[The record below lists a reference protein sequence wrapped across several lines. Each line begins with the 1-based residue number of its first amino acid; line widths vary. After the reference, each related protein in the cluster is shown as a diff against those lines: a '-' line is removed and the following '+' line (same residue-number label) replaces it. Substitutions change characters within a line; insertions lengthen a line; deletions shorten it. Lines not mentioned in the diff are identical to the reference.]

1 MQSYTWRLVS
11 RSAGRGNTVVEV
23 GGASR
28 LAATCFGNNSEDIAV
43 ISSRLVNVHTG
54 VDVNPVVQ

>member
-28 LAATCFGNNSEDIAV
+28 LVATCFGNNSEDIADYFFQ
-43 ISSRLVNVHTG
+43 TG
-54 VDVNPVVQ
+54 